1 MNDTV
6 KLMPS
11 GQILA
16 VPADESILDTALHAG
31 INLPHSCRGGSCGS
45 CRARLLEGEVDY
57 PFRPPLALMPAEI
70 EQGFALLCQARP
82 RGDVIVEAR
91 AVVTPEE
98 IRVKRVP
105 CRVARLE
112 RLGHDVMAVTLQLPA
127 VEPMPFQ
134 AGQYL
139 DVLLEGGHRRS
150 FSIASDPSDPHFLQ
164 LHIRR
169 VAGGGFSEQV
179 FGGLREGALLTIEG
193 PFGAFR
199 LRPHDGRKRL
209 FVAGGTG
216 LAPILSMLSSAIRQ
230 GLDVAT
236 HLFWG
241 VRSRRDLYWETAL
254 SAWQQNEPRFRYTPV
269 LSEPDAS
276 DDWGGATGFVHQ
288 AVVAVYPDLARYDVY
303 MAGPPAMIE
312 AGQRTFRDK
321 GLPPE
326 RLFFDSFEYS
336 PEALRAMDRASSEN
350 G

>member
-1 MNDTV
+1 MKDTV

-11 GQILA
+11 GQRLS

-45 CRARLLEGEVDY
+45 CRARLLHGELDY
-57 PFRPPLALMPAEI
+57 PFRPPLALTAAEI
-70 EQGFALLCQARP
+70 GQGYALLCQARP
-82 RGDVIVEAR
+82 RGDVVIEAK
-91 AVVTPEE
+91 AVVSPEE
-98 IRVKRVP
+98 IRIKRVP
-105 CRVARLE
+105 CRVLRLA
-112 RLGHDVMAVTLQLPA
+112 RLGHDVMGVTLQLPA
-127 VEPMPFQ
+127 VEPMPFE

-139 DVLLEGGHRRS
+139 DVLLDGGHRRS

-179 FGGLREGALLTIEG
+179 FGELREGALLTIEG

-199 LRPHDGRKRL
+199 LRPAHGRIRL

-216 LAPILSMLSSAIRQ
+216 LAPILSMLSQAIAQ
-230 GLDVAT
+230 GLEAPV

-241 VRSRRDLYWETAL
+241 VRGGADLYHDSELERWRDEQPL
-254 SAWQQNEPRFRYTPV
+254 FSYTPV
-269 LSEPDAS
+269 LSEPGVDE
-276 DDWGGATGFVHQ
+276 DWNGATGFVHE
-288 AVVAVYPDLARYDVY
+288 AVIAAYPDLSAVDVY
-303 MAGPPAMIE
+303 MAGPPPMIE
-312 AGQRTFRDK
+312 AGQQLLPAN

-336 PEALRAMDRASSEN
+336 PEALRAMDRDRRDR
-350 G
+350 